1 MLNFSN
7 LLSFVEKRPTIAIFM
22 TVFLLQLGCLSLSIL
37 DPLAVSK
44 LFIQEDGGELLE
56 IRIHINITQLL
67 IFSKTFYIHTQA
79 KSS

>member
-37 DPLAVSK
+37 DPSAVSK